1 MVFSSDHQHVFF
13 FRSSACFFLQ
23 IISLF
28 FSSDPQR
35 GWDNLL
41 QLPLLRILPPLPP
54 RQMPEAKRKCLKYFT
69 FFYFCLFL
77 CEICE
82 NCFAPSTHSRPSRQM
97 PEGKCEY
104 WRYFNFDPFFITF
117 VILVEHFF
125 VKCYCSFFWKYLSKI
140 KEFEI
145 LQFYLC
151 FFSVNLSPDSTTLA

>member
-1 MVFSSDHQHVFF
+1 MGECRIVTWFWPLISILVSSKQIFASSSKCPPDHHHGFLV
-13 FRSSACFFLQ
+13 RSSACFFLQ

-77 CEICE
+77 CKILGSLLFGKQFCSICPLQTGRCLKANATIE
-82 NCFAPSTHSRPSRQM
+82 DISLF
-97 PEGKCEY
+97 
-104 WRYFNFDPFFITF
+104 
-117 VILVEHFF
+117 HFF
-125 VKCYCSFFWKYLSKI
+125 CDISRTF
-140 KEFEI
+140 
-145 LQFYLC
+145 LC
-151 FFSVNLSPDSTTLA
+151 QI